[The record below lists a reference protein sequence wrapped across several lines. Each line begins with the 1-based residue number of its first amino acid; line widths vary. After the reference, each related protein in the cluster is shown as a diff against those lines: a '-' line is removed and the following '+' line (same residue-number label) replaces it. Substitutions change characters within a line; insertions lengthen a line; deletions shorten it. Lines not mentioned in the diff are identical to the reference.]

1 MYERN
6 FESFEE
12 SKKMLMKKVREVTDE
27 IFGPALRKRKEAK
40 SDLINSVDEF
50 VEAIT
55 GRKGGV
61 YEHRPQQ
68 KPERK
73 ESDVDNFIRQ
83 CKN

>member
-12 SKKMLMKKVREVTDE
+12 GKKMLMKKVRKVTDE
-27 IFGPALRKRKEAK
+27 IFGSALRKRKEAK
-40 SDLINSVDEF
+40 SDSINTVDEF
-50 VEAIT
+50 VEAAI
-55 GRKGGV
+55 GQKGGV

-73 ESDVDNFIRQ
+73 ESDVDDFIRQ